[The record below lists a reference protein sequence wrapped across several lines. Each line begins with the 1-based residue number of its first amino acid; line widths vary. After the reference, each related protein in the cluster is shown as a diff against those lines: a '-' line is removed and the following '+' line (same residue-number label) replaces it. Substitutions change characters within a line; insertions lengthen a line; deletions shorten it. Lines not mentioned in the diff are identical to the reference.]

1 MDSFFARNRLSAYL
15 DGALSDAEAAELSDA
30 IERDPTLR
38 AEYVAMQNAIDL
50 LRREGPT
57 QAPAGFHAR
66 VMEAVADEPGTGGV
80 VVRLR
85 RWWNRVPV
93 EAVALAAAAAVVVL
107 VIQGKPGSDALN
119 AATDAVDP
127 LSRRSAGT
135 PGDTP
140 PPLVADAKSEADPGT
155 EAELAAG
162 APDAPSPKV
171 QPKGAESADAVAD
184 AQPAEAE
191 QDKARKTRGSAG
203 SSVEPY
209 VADWEQGSGEMATPI
224 GYRLSVSSAEV
235 LFNLSGIARQANGAV
250 RDSAG
255 RVLQPRMLS
264 SSDDYAQPMLVVPRE
279 QTEAVRGHLQA
290 MGGEPIPTPSATSL
304 YPADFGVFVVEVRYR
319 P

>member
-1 MDSFFARNRLSAYL
+1 
-15 DGALSDAEAAELSDA
+15 
-30 IERDPTLR
+30 
-38 AEYVAMQNAIDL
+38 
-50 LRREGPT
+50 
-57 QAPAGFHAR
+57 
-66 VMEAVADEPGTGGV
+66 
-80 VVRLR
+80 
-85 RWWNRVPV
+85 
-93 EAVALAAAAAVVVL
+93 
-107 VIQGKPGSDALN
+107 
-119 AATDAVDP
+119 

-140 PPLVADAKSEADPGT
+140 PPLVADAKSEG
-155 EAELAAG
+155 EAEERQSPGAAPP
-162 APDAPSPKV
+162 AEPAPVATAKSPDAN
-171 QPKGAESADAVAD
+171 DAVAD
-184 AQPAEAE
+184 AQQAASAPDR
-191 QDKARKTRGSAG
+191 DKKTRGSAG
-203 SSVEPY
+203 ADASVAPY

>member
-30 IERDPTLR
+30 IERDPKLR
-38 AEYVAMQNAIDL
+38 AEYVAMQRAIEL

-57 QAPAGFHAR
+57 QAPTGFHAR

-80 VVRLR
+80 VVRVR

-119 AATDAVDP
+119 AASEAVNP
-127 LSRRSAGT
+127 LSRSASRA
-135 PGDTP
+135 PEGDA
-140 PPLVADAKSEADPGT
+140 PPLVAANPSER
-155 EAELAAG
+155 EAEDGEAKDAAG
-162 APDAPSPKV
+162 APADANLLDAGG
-171 QPKGAESADAVAD
+171 QDAVAD
-184 AQPAEAE
+184 AQPASPN
-191 QDKARKTRGSAG
+191 KKLKSRGADEPT
-203 SSVEPY
+203 EPY
-209 VADWEQGSGEMATPI
+209 VAEWEQGSGEMATPM
-224 GYRLSVSSAEV
+224 GYRLSVTSAEV
-235 LFNLSGIARQANGAV
+235 LFNLSGIAQQANGSV

-255 RVLQPRMLS
+255 RKLQPRMLS
-264 SSDDYAQPMLVVPRE
+264 DRDDYAQLMLVVPRD

-290 MGGEPIPTPSATSL
+290 MGGEAIPTPSATSL
-304 YPADFGVFVVEVRYR
+304 YPADRGVFVVEVRYR